1 MPALLSLP
9 PSGPNKLR
17 HLVIGPVGIRP
28 QVLGDKYLSQGL
40 DSGGLAD
47 VFLEHLLFAIQHHL
61 VERVGQGLATG
72 VRAGFIGTRLD
83 SRLRQL

>member
-1 MPALLSLP
+1 MLALLSLP

-17 HLVIGPVGIRP
+17 HLVIGRVRTRP
-28 QVLGDKYLSQGL
+28 QVLGDDYLSQGQE
-40 DSGGLAD
+40 SGALAD
-47 VFLEHLLFAIQHHL
+47 LLLEYLLFAIQHHL

-72 VRAGFIGTRLD
+72 VRAGLIGTRLD